1 VEARTVSD
9 DPRRRPTRRS
19 VLKGAGAAVCLASG
33 TGAAADTP
41 PATAAPSSTAPAS
54 RPSLDDLAGASRVLG
69 HRYSEP
75 QQRQMIGI
83 VSGRRDRYGELRQIP
98 VDPNVEP
105 AVTFGLHV
113 PDSYRSG
120 SEAEIKLSEAP
131 ATPPSPED
139 LPFASVVQLSSLLRS
154 RKMTST
160 ELTKL
165 YLRRLKEIGPKLN
178 CVVNLTED
186 RGLREAAKADEG
198 IAAGKFRGPLHGIPY
213 GAKDLLAAK
222 GTPTTWGVSPYK
234 DRVFDYD
241 AAVVERLERAGA
253 VLVAKLSLGELA
265 MGDVWFGGMT
275 RNPWQTSEG
284 SGGSS
289 AGPGAA
295 VAAGLVA
302 FAIGSETLGSIVSP
316 CVNCGV
322 TGLRPTYGRLS
333 RYGAMALCRTMD
345 KLGPMARCVEDC
357 AAILHA
363 IHGPDERD
371 ATAVKVAF
379 GWNGSVALPKLR
391 VGIDRVAFDTLSA
404 KRYDDV
410 RPIYEAA
417 LEQLHVLAGAELVP
431 VTLPATKNYSGI
443 ASMTIAAE
451 AACNFT
457 ELLHSPAIDELVQQ
471 DEGSWPN
478 VFRAGSMIP
487 AADYLRAQQLRTEL
501 KRELGEAMKGVDL
514 FVTLPFVGPQSAYTN
529 LTGHPSLVARCGFHN
544 DRPKM
549 IEFIGQP
556 FREEQLLQFG
566 HALERAMNVRD
577 KWPRL

>member
-1 VEARTVSD
+1 
-9 DPRRRPTRRS
+9 
-19 VLKGAGAAVCLASG
+19 
-33 TGAAADTP
+33 
-41 PATAAPSSTAPAS
+41 
-54 RPSLDDLAGASRVLG
+54 LAGASRTLG
-69 HRYSEP
+69 HSYRES
-75 QQRQMIGI
+75 QLHQMRDI
-83 VSGRRDRYGELRQIP
+83 VSRRRDRYVELRQIP
-98 VDPNVEP
+98 IDPNVEP
-105 AVTFGLHV
+105 AVTFGVHA
-113 PDSYRSG
+113 
-120 SEAEIKLSEAP
+120 AEVRPTGGDAKIKLSEAP
-131 ATPPSPED
+131 PTLPSPEN
-139 LPFASVVQLSSLLRS
+139 LPFATAAQLSALLHS
-154 RKMTST
+154 RKVTST

-165 YLRRLKEIGPKLN
+165 YLRRLKDIGPKLN

-186 RGLREAAKADEG
+186 RALREAAKADEE
-198 IAAGKFRGPLHGIPY
+198 IAEGTIRGPLHGIPY

-222 GTPTTWGVSPYK
+222 GAPTTWGVAPYK
-234 DRVFDYD
+234 NRAFDYD

-275 RNPWQTSEG
+275 RNPWKTSEG

-322 TGLRPTYGRLS
+322 TGLRPTYGRVS
-333 RYGAMALCRTMD
+333 RFGAMALCRTMD

-357 AAILHA
+357 AMVLDA

-371 ATAVKVAF
+371 RTAVDTPF
-379 GWNGSVALPKLR
+379 GWDGSAALPKLR
-391 VGIDRVAFDTLSA
+391 VGIDRLAFDTLAA

-410 RPIYEAA
+410 RPLYDAA
-417 LEQLHVLAGAELVP
+417 LKQIRALAGADLIP
-431 VTLPATKNYSGI
+431 VTLPPTKNYAGL

-457 ELLHSPAIDELVQQ
+457 ELIHSPAIDALVQQ

-487 AADYLRAQQLRTEL
+487 AADYLRGQQLRTQL
-501 KRELGEAMKGVDL
+501 AREMTAAMKDVDL
-514 FVTLPFVGPQSAYTN
+514 FVTLPFVGPQSSYTN
-529 LTGHPSLVARCGFHN
+529 LAGHPSLVTRCAFLN
-544 DRPKM
+544 DRPKS

-556 FREEQLLQFG
+556 FREQQLLQFG
-566 HALERAMNVRD
+566 HAFERVAKAQD

>member
-1 VEARTVSD
+1 VS
-9 DPRRRPTRRS
+9 
-19 VLKGAGAAVCLASG
+19 
-33 TGAAADTP
+33 
-41 PATAAPSSTAPAS
+41 
-54 RPSLDDLAGASRVLG
+54 
-69 HRYSEP
+69 
-75 QQRQMIGI
+75 
-83 VSGRRDRYGELRQIP
+83 
-98 VDPNVEP
+98 
-105 AVTFGLHV
+105 
-113 PDSYRSG
+113 
-120 SEAEIKLSEAP
+120 
-131 ATPPSPED
+131 
-139 LPFASVVQLSSLLRS
+139 
-154 RKMTST
+154 
-160 ELTKL
+160 
-165 YLRRLKEIGPKLN
+165 
-178 CVVNLTED
+178 LTED
-186 RGLREAAKADEG
+186 RALREAARADEEIG
-198 IAAGKFRGPLHGIPY
+198 AGKYRGPLHGVPY

-222 GTPTTWGVSPYK
+222 GAPTTWGASPYK

-253 VLVAKLSLGELA
+253 VLLAKLSLGELA

-275 RNPWQTSEG
+275 RNPWKVSEG

-322 TGLRPTYGRLS
+322 TGLRPTYGRVS
-333 RYGAMALCRTMD
+333 RFGAMALCRTMD

-357 AAILHA
+357 AAVLHA

-371 ATAVKVAF
+371 VTAVNVPFRWDGSGAF
-379 GWNGSVALPKLR
+379 PKLR
-391 VGIDRVAFDTLSA
+391 IGMDRIAFDALTA

-410 RPIYEAA
+410 RPLYEAT
-417 LEQLHVLAGAELVP
+417 LKQVRELAGAELIQ
-431 VTLPATKNYSGI
+431 VTLPPTKNYAGL

-457 ELLHSPAIDELVQQ
+457 ELIHSPAIDELVQQ

-501 KRELGEAMKGVDL
+501 KRELAEAMKDVDL

-529 LTGHPSLVARCGFHN
+529 LIGHPSLVTRCGFLN
-544 DRPKM
+544 DRPKS

-566 HALERAMNVRD
+566 HAFESITNAQD
-577 KWPRL
+577 KWPRV